1 MKAAALNL
9 MLLCILLLTYGD
21 AQESRSLNSS
31 AAGLSIPPAA
41 DELASAQ
48 QIEESYYS
56 PGTELLSAGTPS
68 APLSLAYPAA
78 DLNGDSAADFLIF
91 NLAGDQANNSF
102 VSQISAVNGSDGE
115 TIWQKDYP
123 DGLAW
128 ASPIGDMN
136 GDGCDD
142 VLINVLLRGLRF
154 IPYSEVAVCSGRDGT
169 EIWRRSQLLALSY
182 AQPLKDVTG
191 DGRADLRIHLFGI
204 DSLNN
209 TLATKISILDGAD
222 GLEISSRIFSGGL
235 AVEYG
240 AGNLT
245 NDRSQD
251 DILAVYR
258 IDREGKDISTEMT
271 AKDGRDRNP
280 LWNATFDG
288 CLALAIA
295 SQDLTGDGIDDLLVY
310 MLSLAPDSAELDL
323 GVMRGDDGSMLWRRS
338 YGSSLAIASVGPDL
352 TGEGAMD
359 LMISRLGETG
369 AAMELQAIKGDDG
382 RLLWSRASTILMP
395 K

>member
-1 MKAAALNL
+1 MET
-9 MLLCILLLTYGD
+9 II
-21 AQESRSLNSS
+21 
-31 AAGLSIPPAA
+31 GLA
-41 DELASAQ
+41 DK
-48 QIEESYYS
+48 ID
-56 PGTELLSAGTPS
+56 PS
-68 APLSLAYPAA
+68 ASLARSTE

-91 NLAGDQANNSF
+91 NLAGDQVNDSF
-102 VSQISAVNGSDGE
+102 VSQISALSGSDGE

-136 GDGCDD
+136 GDGCND

-154 IPYSEVAVCSGRDGT
+154 VPYSEVAVCSGRDGT
-169 EIWRRSQLLALSY
+169 EIWRRSRLLALSY

-209 TLATKISILDGAD
+209 TLATKISILDGVD
-222 GLEISSRIFSGGL
+222 GLEIGSRIFSGGL

-245 NDRSQD
+245 DDRRQD

-258 IDREGKDISTEMT
+258 IDRDGKDMSTDMM
-271 AKDGRDRNP
+271 AKNGRDGKP
-280 LWNATFDG
+280 LWNATFEG
-288 CLALAIA
+288 CLAFAIA

-310 MLSLAPDSAELDL
+310 MLRLAPDSAELDL
-323 GVMRGDDGSMLWRRS
+323 GVVRGDDGTMLWRRN
-338 YGSSLAIASVGPDL
+338 YGGSLALASAGPDL
-352 TGEGAMD
+352 TGEGAKD
-359 LMISRLGETG
+359 LMIYRLGDTDG
-369 AAMELQAIKGDDG
+369 AMELQAVKGDDG
-382 RLLWSRASTILMP
+382 KLLWSRPSTILMP

>member
-9 MLLCILLLTYGD
+9 MLLCILLLTHCE
-21 AQESRSLNSS
+21 AKENSS
-31 AAGLSIPPAA
+31 AAGLSFLPAA
-41 DELASAQ
+41 DELASSQ
-48 QIEESYYS
+48 QIEDLYYS
-56 PGTELLSAGTPS
+56 LGTELLSARTPS
-68 APLSLAYPAA
+68 APLSLAYPTA
-78 DLNGDSAADFLIF
+78 DLNGDSLADFLIF

-136 GDGCDD
+136 GDGCND

-154 IPYSEVAVCSGRDGT
+154 VPYSEVAVCSGRDGT

-191 DGRADLRIHLFGI
+191 DGKADLRIHIFGI

-222 GLEISSRIFSGGL
+222 GLEIGSGIFSGGL
-235 AVEYG
+235 ALEYG

-245 NDRSQD
+245 ADRRQD
-251 DILAVYR
+251 EILAVYR
-258 IDREGKDISTEMT
+258 IGRDGKIISTEMM
-271 AKDGRDRNP
+271 AKDGRDRAR

-288 CLALAIA
+288 CLAVAVA
-295 SQDLTGDGIDDLLVY
+295 GQDLTGDGIDDLLVY
-310 MLSLAPDSAELDL
+310 MLRLAPDSPELDL
-323 GVMRGDDGSMLWRRS
+323 GVVRGDDGTVLWRRS
-338 YGSSLAIASVGPDL
+338 YGSSLAMASVGPDL
-352 TGEGAMD
+352 TGEGTRD
-359 LMISRLGETG
+359 LMIYKLGETG
-369 AAMELQAIKGDDG
+369 AAMELQAVKGDDG
-382 RLLWSRASTILMP
+382 KLLWSRPSTILMP